1 MKEELEAEAK
11 DDEEVYEQLTC
22 WCETNRKEKEAAI
35 EAGKAKIEQLESSI
49 EELTAKIAE
58 LTEHYNGQRGE
69 MYKNDKAKKDAT
81 GMRMKEGQE
90 FHKEETDLINAI
102 NACKHAITVLSKHHP
117 ELLQLTGAA
126 KELRKVSAHLL
137 SEVLTATQHDT
148 LKSFLRIAEGS
159 SADSFLQKD
168 AIPGMQSYAPQSG
181 QIFGILKQMKE
192 DFEKNLSEEQ
202 KEELAAQEAFANLK
216 AAKEEE
222 MAAQKKAIAQFEQD
236 LAETMEKHAAAE
248 EDLADT
254 KAALSDDETFLL
266 SLLKKCK
273 ESEAEYQERSKE
285 ISACADVIVIL
296 NSDEA
301 FDNFGKTTGFVQLN
315 SSAGHASTLQRQQRQ
330 RESAMK
336 VLQNAAAKT
345 NDPRLVLLASN
356 IRIDAFYKVI
366 KAIDDMVKELKAQ
379 QAEEVEH
386 NDWCT
391 GEFNQNLRQTDAK
404 TDERVDLETKID
416 DLKQTIK
423 TLTTDIE
430 ALKGEIEEMKT
441 QMKRASEDRENENAD
456 FQTAVSD
463 QRITQQILKKAL
475 ARMQQVYLQY
485 SSRTHRRSGHHAKG
499 SGYIDTLFA
508 ETEEPDQP
516 GAPHTQTSA
525 TRTDPGSG
533 PARYTKYEKKK
544 GGSKIVQMLQSVL
557 HDSEMAEAEASTSE
571 RDAQRSYEDFM
582 QDSNKG
588 IDQRLRTIT
597 NKTEEKAKA
606 DEEKTMAEGDH
617 AQAMQAL
624 ESLNNYKN
632 QLHDDCDFILR
643 NFEVRQEARAQ
654 EMDALGQAKA
664 ILSGMGRQGLE

>member
-1 MKEELEAEAK
+1 MIQDMKAELEAERD
-11 DDEEVYEQLTC
+11 DDEKAHEMLSC
-22 WCETNRKEKEAAI
+22 WCETNEKEKTKSVELAQQKIAA
-35 EAGKAKIEQLESSI
+35 LESAI
-49 EELTAKIAE
+49 AEYLGKMEELKTK
-58 LTEHYNGQRGE
+58 LKDT
-69 MYKNDKAKKDAT
+69 KDAYNKNYDALGEAT
-81 GMRMKEGQE
+81 AMRMKEGQE
-90 FHKEETDLINAI
+90 FNKGENDIIGAI
-102 NACKHAITVLSKHHP
+102 SACKQAIVVLSKHHP
-117 ELLQLTGAA
+117 ELTQLSKVAGGIQH
-126 KELRKVSAHLL
+126 LRPQLL
-137 SEVLTATQHDT
+137 SAVLKPYQQAK
-148 LKSFLRIAEGS
+148 LKA
-159 SADSFLQKD
+159 FLQAVKD
-168 AIPGMQSYAPQSG
+168 AEQPRDVDGTFLQDRYRIPGMQSYAPQSG

-222 MAAQKKAIAQFEQD
+222 MAAQKKAIAQMEQD

-254 KAALSDDETFLL
+254 KAALSDDELFLVN
-266 SLLKKCK
+266 LLKKCK
-273 ESEAEYQERSKE
+273 ESEAEYEERSKARAEE

-423 TLTTDIE
+423 TLTADIE
-430 ALKGEIEEMKT
+430 TLKIEIVEMKT
-441 QMKRASEDRENENAD
+441 QMKRASEDRESENAD
-456 FQTAVSD
+456 FQTAVTD

-475 ARMQQVYLQY
+475 ERMQQVYLQY
-485 SSRTHRRSGHHAKG
+485 RSRTFRRSGHHAKG

-557 HDSEMAEAEASTSE
+557 HDSEMAEAEASTAEQDS
-571 RDAQRSYEDFM
+571 QRAYEDFM
-582 QDSNKG
+582 KDSNKG
-588 IDQRLRTIT
+588 IAQRLRSIT

-606 DEEKTMAEGDH
+606 DEEKAIAESDHTAAMA
-617 AQAMQAL
+617 AL

-632 QLHDDCDFILR
+632 QLHDDCDFIMK
-643 NFEVRQEARAQ
+643 NF
-654 EMDALGQAKA
+654 DD
-664 ILSGMGRQGLE
+664 

>member
-1 MKEELEAEAK
+1 MIQDMKAELEAERD
-11 DDEEVYEQLTC
+11 DDEKVHEMLSC
-22 WCETNRKEKEAAI
+22 WCETNEKEKTKSVELAQQKIAA
-35 EAGKAKIEQLESSI
+35 LESAI
-49 EELTAKIAE
+49 AEYLGKMEELKTK
-58 LTEHYNGQRGE
+58 LKDT
-69 MYKNDKAKKDAT
+69 KDAYNKNYDALGEAT
-81 GMRMKEGQE
+81 AMRMKEGQE
-90 FHKEETDLINAI
+90 FNKGENDIIGAI
-102 NACKHAITVLSKHHP
+102 SACKQAIVVLSKHHP
-117 ELLQLTGAA
+117 ELTQLSKVAGGIQH
-126 KELRKVSAHLL
+126 LRPQLL
-137 SEVLTATQHDT
+137 SAVLKPYQQAK
-148 LKSFLRIAEGS
+148 LKA
-159 SADSFLQKD
+159 FLQAVKD
-168 AIPGMQSYAPQSG
+168 AEQPRDVDGTFLQDRYRIPGMQSYAPQSG

-222 MAAQKKAIAQFEQD
+222 MAAQKKAIAQMEQD

-254 KAALSDDETFLL
+254 KAALSDDELFLVN
-266 SLLKKCK
+266 LLKKCK
-273 ESEAEYQERSKE
+273 ESEAEYEERSKARAEE

-423 TLTTDIE
+423 TLTADIE
-430 ALKGEIEEMKT
+430 TLKIEIVEMKT
-441 QMKRASEDRENENAD
+441 QMKRASEDRESENAD
-456 FQTAVSD
+456 FQTAVTD

-475 ARMQQVYLQY
+475 ERMQQVYLQY
-485 SSRTHRRSGHHAKG
+485 RSRTFRRSGHHAKG

-557 HDSEMAEAEASTSE
+557 HDSEMAEAEASTAEQDS
-571 RDAQRSYEDFM
+571 QRAYEDFM
-582 QDSNKG
+582 KDSNKR
-588 IDQRLRTIT
+588 IAQRLRSIT

-606 DEEKTMAEGDH
+606 DEEKAIAESDHTAAMA
-617 AQAMQAL
+617 AL

-632 QLHDDCDFILR
+632 QLHDDCDFIMK
-643 NFEVRQEARAQ
+643 NF
-654 EMDALGQAKA
+654 DD
-664 ILSGMGRQGLE
+664 

>member
-1 MKEELEAEAK
+1 M
-11 DDEEVYEQLTC
+11 
-22 WCETNRKEKEAAI
+22 
-35 EAGKAKIEQLESSI
+35 
-49 EELTAKIAE
+49 
-58 LTEHYNGQRGE
+58 
-69 MYKNDKAKKDAT
+69 
-81 GMRMKEGQE
+81 
-90 FHKEETDLINAI
+90 
-102 NACKHAITVLSKHHP
+102 
-117 ELLQLTGAA
+117 
-126 KELRKVSAHLL
+126 
-137 SEVLTATQHDT
+137 
-148 LKSFLRIAEGS
+148 
-159 SADSFLQKD
+159 
-168 AIPGMQSYAPQSG
+168 IPGMQSYAPQSG

-202 KEELAAQEAFANLK
+202 KEELAAQDAFANLK
-216 AAKEEE
+216 QAKQEE
-222 MAAQKKAIAQFEQD
+222 MAAQKKAIAQMDQD
-236 LAETMEKHAAAE
+236 LAETMEKQAAAE

-254 KAALSDDETFLL
+254 KQALSDDETFLINL
-266 SLLKKCK
+266 MKKCK
-273 ESEAEYQERSKE
+273 ESEKEYQERTKSRAEE

-301 FDNFGKTTGFVQLN
+301 FDNFGKTTGFLQLESSVQENQRLG
-315 SSAGHASTLQRQQRQ
+315 SALLARHVQQRK
-330 RESAMK
+330 SA
-336 VLQNAAAKT
+336 VELLQKAAAKT

-356 IRIDAFYKVI
+356 IRIDAFTKVI
-366 KAIDDMVKELKAQ
+366 KAIDDMIKELKAQ

-386 NDWCT
+386 KDWCRD
-391 GEFNQNLRQTDAK
+391 EFNQNTRQTDAK

-475 ARMQQVYLQY
+475 ARMQQVYLQELQY
-485 SSRTHRRSGHHAKG
+485 KARTIRRSAAGAAY
-499 SGYIDTLFA
+499 SGYMDTLLT
-508 ETEEPDQP
+508 ETDQEPDQP
-516 GAPHTQTSA
+516 GAPHTQTSGTA
-525 TRTDPGSG
+525 TEPGSG

-557 HDSEMAEAEASTSE
+557 HDSEVAEAEATTSE